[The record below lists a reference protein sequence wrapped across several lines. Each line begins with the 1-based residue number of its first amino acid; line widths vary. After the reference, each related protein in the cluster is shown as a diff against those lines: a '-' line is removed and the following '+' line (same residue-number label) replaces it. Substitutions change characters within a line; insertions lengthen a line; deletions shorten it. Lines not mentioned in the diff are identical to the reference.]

1 MNLEINEDEALALI
15 NGYRKRPV
23 DYVNDVYGSKLW
35 YKQEQ
40 ILNDIFKY
48 REVAVKTCNA
58 VGKSYI
64 AAQAAH
70 AFLDLIPGSIVVTT
84 APTWRQ
90 VKDILWREFGTCH
103 KAAKFPLGGRLSQTG
118 FEYDTDWYAVG
129 LSTKYPENFFG
140 YHADYILV
148 IVDEAGGVP
157 EPVFKGVKAITPNV
171 NAHVLYIGNPT
182 DPSGTFNDVFKKPRV
197 KKHTISAFD
206 TPNFDFVGIKD
217 VDQLIER
224 MTPPQGVDPL
234 EYEPFESFKNA
245 DGVIPWPF
253 PTLISPEVV
262 FERVEDWGTD
272 SPMWEA
278 LVMGEFPSQAENSLI
293 PMHLISQAMSGMGQV
308 DPETKKTYAEL
319 SGWNIPTADPQYG
332 LDMARFGMDKTVL
345 TPRMGG
351 WVQQQITWSK
361 TATDISADK
370 VVAIIDPTKVGLN
383 INIDDTGNGGG
394 TTDNLLRL
402 KRESL
407 MTNLPYRYHVSPYN
421 FSQAPVDPKFDDITS
436 ELYWNL
442 RQQFQ
447 DRKIALPDDQEMFAE
462 LSKRKW
468 WLTPAGKIHVQSKD
482 EYKKET
488 GRKSP
493 DKSDSLA
500 LAFAPKMSA
509 HWQSTENP
517 VVPRYQSETQ
527 TVQQNSGVIGVPAGY
542 QSQTPPATVAQ
553 PVTNSL
559 SDRY

>member
-1 MNLEINEDEALALI
+1 MEISEQEAVALI
-15 NGYRKRPV
+15 EGYRKRPA
-23 DYVNDVYGSKLW
+23 DYIRDVYGDTLW
-35 YKQEQ
+35 HKQEEIVQ
-40 ILNDIFKY
+40 DIFTY
-48 REVAVKTCNA
+48 REVGVKTCNA

-64 AAQAAH
+64 AARAAH
-70 AFLDLIPGSIVVTT
+70 AFLDLLPGSLVVTT

-90 VKDILWREFGTCH
+90 VKDVLWREFGTCH

-140 YHADYILV
+140 YHANYILV

-157 EPVFKGVKAITPNV
+157 EPIFKGVKAITPNV

-182 DPSGTFNDVFKKPRV
+182 DPSGTFYDIFKKPRV

-206 TPNFDFVGIKD
+206 TPNFKHVGISD
-217 VDQLIER
+217 VDQLIEI
-224 MTPPQGVDPL
+224 MTPPPGVDPVDHM
-234 EYEPFESFKNA
+234 PFKDVE
-245 DGVIPWPF
+245 WPF

-262 FERVEDWGTD
+262 FERVEEWGTD
-272 SPMWEA
+272 SPAWEA

-293 PMHLISQAMSGMGQV
+293 PMHLIQQAMSGMDRR
-308 DPETKKTYAEL
+308 DPDSGKTYAEL
-319 SGWNIPTADPQYG
+319 SGWPIPDGSDEYG

-345 TPRMGG
+345 TPRRGG
-351 WVQQQITWSK
+351 WVQKQISWGK

-370 VVAIIDPTKVGLN
+370 VVMLINPHQPDLN

-394 TTDNLLRL
+394 TTDSLLRL

-407 MTNLPYRYHVSPYN
+407 NTNMPFFYHVSPYN
-421 FSQAPVDPKFDDITS
+421 FSQAPLDPKFDDITS

-442 RQQFQ
+442 RQQFL
-447 DRKIALPDDQEMFAE
+447 DRKIALPDDPELFAE

-493 DKSDSLA
+493 DKSDSLV
-500 LAFAPKMSA
+500 LAFAPRSHAK
-509 HWQSTENP
+509 WQPSDNAPQQT
-517 VVPRYQSETQ
+517 RYQSETQ
-527 TVQQNSGVIGVPAGY
+527 KIANSGVIGLPADY
-542 QSQTPPATVAQ
+542 QPPEPVGTGAQ
-553 PVTNSL
+553 PVTRSL
-559 SDRY
+559 DERY

>member
-1 MNLEINEDEALALI
+1 MEISEQEAVALI
-15 NGYRKRPV
+15 EGYRKHPV
-23 DYVNDVYGSKLW
+23 SYVQDVYGSRLW
-35 YKQEQ
+35 QKQQE
-40 ILNDIFKY
+40 ILEDIFNY

-70 AFLDLIPGSIVVTT
+70 AFLDLIPGSLVVTT

-90 VKDILWREFGTCH
+90 VKDVLWREFGTCH
-103 KAAKFPLGGRLSQTG
+103 KSAKFPLGGKLSQTG

-140 YHADYILV
+140 YHSDYILV

-157 EPVFKGVKAITPNV
+157 EPIFKGVKAITPNV

-206 TPNFDFVGIKD
+206 TPNFQHVNIPD
-217 VDQLIER
+217 VETLIEV
-224 MTPPQGVDPL
+224 MTPPEGV
-234 EYEPFESFKNA
+234 EPIDHQPFK
-245 DGVIPWPF
+245 GVTWPF

-262 FERVEDWGTD
+262 FERIEEWGTD
-272 SPMWEA
+272 SPAWEA

-293 PMHLISQAMSGMGQV
+293 PMHLITQAMNGMDQRDPGSG
-308 DPETKKTYAEL
+308 KTYAEL
-319 SGWNIPTADPQYG
+319 SGWNIPNGEPEYG

-351 WVQQQITWSK
+351 WVQKQINWGK

-370 VVAIIDPTKVGLN
+370 VVALINPYQYGLN
-383 INIDDTGNGGG
+383 ISIDDTGNGGG
-394 TTDNLLRL
+394 TTDSLLRL

-407 MTNLPYRYHVSPYN
+407 KTNQPFTYHVSPYN
-421 FSQAPVDPKFDDITS
+421 FSQAALDPKFDDITS

-442 RQQFQ
+442 RSQFLK
-447 DRKIALPDDQEMFAE
+447 RAIALPEDSELFAE

-509 HWQSTENP
+509 HWQAADGQP
-517 VVPRYQSETQ
+517 VRQNTQ
-527 TVQQNSGVIGVPAGY
+527 TQTQIADRSTVIGAPAN
-542 QSQTPPATVAQ
+542 SHVATPASELRPITRG
-553 PVTNSL
+553 L
-559 SDRY
+559 DDRY